1 MAGNG
6 RSDEREG
13 VAGERRERLRDCAT
27 VRTRVWCT
35 GAAEGCEPLDL
46 KWNDCSVVIGLICRL
61 IGRSGLAEL

>member
-35 GAAEGCEPLDL
+35 GAAEGCEPLD
-46 KWNDCSVVIGLICRL
+46 R
-61 IGRSGLAEL
+61 R